1 MNTMPKFVVSSTLES
16 PEWEN
21 STVLRGDLTDEVG
34 KLKERFSGDILVA
47 GSVQLVQALLTR
59 GLIDELHLMVF
70 PVVLGEGK
78 RLFAE
83 GADTT
88 PFRLVETRQTGTVA
102 ILILR
107 REA

>member
-1 MNTMPKFVVSSTLES
+1 
-16 PEWEN
+16 
-21 STVLRGDLTDEVG
+21 
-34 KLKERFSGDILVA
+34 
-47 GSVQLVQALLTR
+47 
-59 GLIDELHLMVF
+59 
-70 PVVLGEGK
+70 VVLGEGK